1 MNLTR
6 WTTTSLLGI
15 FLLVSPT
22 ADAKKWTL
30 QECIDYALTHNIQ
43 LKQNQLSRQSAH
55 EDVLLSKASLFPSLS
70 ASTSQN
76 VSYNPFPESGRQQ
89 VANGYVEMSSD
100 KVYYN
105 GSYAV
110 NFNWTIWNGNQN
122 RLKISQNQLAEQQ
135 AELDSAVTA
144 NSIQEQIAQI
154 YVQILYTH
162 EALKVNRQSLEY
174 SKANE
179 QRGQEMVNVGQFSRA
194 DLAQLTAQRAN
205 DEYNV
210 VAQESNLRDYTRQLK
225 QILQLTGD
233 EEEFEISVP
242 DNLTGDALAEIP
254 GLQGVYEQALAF
266 RPELKNQQLAIESS
280 ALSIKMAKAQR
291 LPTISMQGG
300 VSTNVSTMSS
310 NDYGRQMKNNF
321 TTSAGVTISVPI
333 FDQRQTKTA
342 INKANIAMESS
353 QLALA
358 QEQTNLYSTIE
369 NYWIQAVNNQAKYR
383 SALTNA
389 ESQLTSYE
397 LLSEQF
403 RLGLKNIT
411 ELREAKENLLS
422 AQQNDLQSKYLTL
435 YNVQML
441 NFYQGK

>member
-1 MNLTR
+1 MKIVQC
-6 WTTTSLLGI
+6 TTTSLLGI
-15 FLLVSPT
+15 FLLLSPT
-22 ADAKKWTL
+22 IEAKKWTL
-30 QECIDYALTHNIQ
+30 QECIDYALAHNIQ
-43 LKQNQLSRQSAH
+43 IKQNQLSRLSAH

-76 VSYNPFPESGRQQ
+76 VSYNPFPETGRQQ

-105 GSYAV
+105 GAYAI

-122 RLKISQNQLAEQQ
+122 RLKINQNKLTEQQ

-162 EALKVNRQSLEY
+162 EALKVNRQSLTY
-174 SKANE
+174 SIANE
-179 QRGQEMVNVGQFSRA
+179 QRGQEMVNAGQFSQA

-225 QILQLTGD
+225 QILQLAGD
-233 EEEFEISVP
+233 DENFEVNVP
-242 DNLTGDALAEIP
+242 DDLTGDALSEIP
-254 GLQGVYEQALAF
+254 GLQGIYEQAFSF

-280 ALSIKMAKAQR
+280 ALSVKMAKAQR
-291 LPTISMQGG
+291 LPTLSMQGG
-300 VSTNVSTMSS
+300 ISTNVSTMSS
-310 NDYGRQMKNNF
+310 TAYGRQMKNNL
-321 TTSAGVTISVPI
+321 TTSAGLTISVPI

-353 QLALA
+353 QLAL
-358 QEQTNLYSTIE
+358 EEEKTKLYSTIE
-369 NYWIQAVNNQAKYR
+369 NYWIQAINNQAKYR
-383 SALTNA
+383 SALTNTQ
-389 ESQLTSYE
+389 SQQTSYE

-422 AQQNDLQSKYLTL
+422 AQQNELQSKYLTL